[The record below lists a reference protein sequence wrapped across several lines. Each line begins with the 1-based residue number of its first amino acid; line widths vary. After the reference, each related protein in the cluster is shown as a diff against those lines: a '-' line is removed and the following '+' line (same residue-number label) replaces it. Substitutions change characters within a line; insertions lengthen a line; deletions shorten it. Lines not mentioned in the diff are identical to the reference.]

1 MSDNLLEILQLG
13 EILGFAVAAC
23 MVLFYA
29 MWWDKPEAK
38 AFYLKVLAAAVCVYL
53 VCAYFLRVVHH

>member
-1 MSDNLLEILQLG
+1 MSDDLLEILQLG

-23 MVLFYA
+23 VVLFYS
-29 MWWDKPEAK
+29 MWWYQQEAR
-38 AFYLKVLAAAVCVYL
+38 AFYLKVLGAAVGVYL